1 MPDAE
6 KQPSKMDTR
15 NQRSY
20 TFVFDEV
27 GDKESWLEYAKR
39 VHRMKL
45 PQLLQKLL
53 ADDKQK
59 HEPQVPPKP

>member
-1 MPDAE
+1 MPDTDKPA
-6 KQPSKMDTR
+6 KMDTR

-27 GDKESWLEYAKR
+27 GDKEKWLAYAQR

-53 ADDKQK
+53 EADAAKN
-59 HEPQVPPKP
+59 EPSGPPAS